1 MKEKIKVYLPWITAT
16 VVVLLLIALVTVGL
30 ISSRGISANRA
41 STERLAA
48 ELDSLNDEMGQAEVE
63 VDKLKVEIDKADA
76 EIDTLKVEIDKA
88 DAEIDT
94 LKAEIDKAVAERD
107 RLREDLTEDISANV
121 DRLQE
126 EATYVAA
133 NAKFQVLLLK
143 ASAKALKARIHLAE
157 EEAGLAERDLA
168 ECDAALEAA
177 MALADE
183 KAKIALQ
190 EIRTSI
196 VELKDSVE
204 AHTFPLAT
212 LEIVS
217 DKIDALI
224 GK

>member
-1 MKEKIKVYLPWITAT
+1 MKEKIKAYLPWITAT

-48 ELDSLNDEMGQAEVE
+48 ELDSLNDEMGQAKVE
-63 VDKLKVEIDKADA
+63 VDKLKEEVDKADA
-76 EIDTLKVEIDKA
+76 EIDK
-88 DAEIDT
+88 

-107 RLREDLTEDISANV
+107 RLREDLTEDISANA

-133 NAKFQVLLLK
+133 QAKLQVLLLK

>member
-1 MKEKIKVYLPWITAT
+1 MEEKIKRFLPWFTAAAA
-16 VVVLLLIALVTVGL
+16 LFLLIALVIVGL
-30 ISSRGISANRA
+30 LCNKGISANRA
-41 STERLAA
+41 STERVSAEVNRLSDEMEQAGG
-48 ELDSLNDEMGQAEVE
+48 ELDELRTALEQAG
-63 VDKLKVEIDKADA
+63 
-76 EIDTLKVEIDKA
+76 
-88 DAEIDT
+88 
-94 LKAEIDKAVAERD
+94 AEIDKLKAAIEKAATEGDLLRKD
-107 RLREDLTEDISANV
+107 LREDLTEDISANA
-121 DRLQE
+121 DRFQE
-126 EATYVAA
+126 EVANVATKAR
-133 NAKFQVLLLK
+133 FQVLLLK

-177 MALADE
+177 EALADE
-183 KAKIALQ
+183 KAEIALQ

-196 VELKDSVE
+196 VELKESIE

>member
-1 MKEKIKVYLPWITAT
+1 MEERIKRFLPWFMAAA
-16 VVVLLLIALVTVGL
+16 VLFLLIVLVIVGFL
-30 ISSRGISANRA
+30 SFRGISANRA
-41 STERLAA
+41 STERLAT
-48 ELDSLNDEMGQAEVE
+48 ELDSLNDEMGQAKVE

-76 EIDTLKVEIDKA
+76 Q
-88 DAEIDT
+88 IDT
-94 LKAEIDKAVAERD
+94 LKAEIDKAAAERD
-107 RLREDLTEDISANV
+107 RIREGLTEDISANA
-121 DRLQE
+121 DRLQD
-126 EATYVAA
+126 EAAYVAA
-133 NAKFQVLLLK
+133 KAELQVLLLK

-157 EEAGLAERDLA
+157 KEAGLAERDLA

-217 DKIDALI
+217 DKVDALI

>member
-1 MKEKIKVYLPWITAT
+1 MKEKIKVYLPWIMAA
-16 VVVLLLIALVTVGL
+16 VALFLLIALVMVGL
-30 ISSRGISANRA
+30 ISSGGISANRA

-48 ELDSLNDEMGQAEVE
+48 ELDSLNDEMGQAKVE

-76 EIDTLKVEIDKA
+76 EIDKLKA
-88 DAEIDT
+88 DLE
-94 LKAEIDKAVAERD
+94 KAVAERD
-107 RLREDLTEDISANV
+107 RLREDLTEDISANA

-133 NAKFQVLLLK
+133 QAKLQVLLLK

-204 AHTFPLAT
+204 AHTFPIAT

>member
-1 MKEKIKVYLPWITAT
+1 MEEKIKRFLPWFTAAAA
-16 VVVLLLIALVTVGL
+16 LFLLIALVIVGL
-30 ISSRGISANRA
+30 LCNKGISANRA
-41 STERLAA
+41 STERISA
-48 ELDSLNDEMGQAEVE
+48 EVNRLSDEMEQAGAEIDRLKTAIE
-63 VDKLKVEIDKADA
+63 QADTEIDKLKAELEKAATEGVLLRED
-76 EIDTLKVEIDKA
+76 
-88 DAEIDT
+88 
-94 LKAEIDKAVAERD
+94 
-107 RLREDLTEDISANV
+107 LREDLTEDISANA
-121 DRLQE
+121 DRFQE
-126 EATYVAA
+126 EVTYVAT

-177 MALADE
+177 KALADE
-183 KAKIALQ
+183 KAEIALQ

-196 VELKDSVE
+196 VELKESIE

>member
-1 MKEKIKVYLPWITAT
+1 MTEKLKAYFPWIMAATA
-16 VVVLLLIALVTVGL
+16 LFLLIALVIMGL
-30 ISSRGISANRA
+30 LLNRGISANRTTTDRIA
-41 STERLAA
+41 ADLDRL
-48 ELDSLNDEMGQAEVE
+48 SDEMEQTRAKL
-63 VDKLKVEIDKADA
+63 DKLETAIEQADA
-76 EIDTLKVEIDKA
+76 EIDKLKA
-88 DAEIDT
+88 DLEKVDAEG
-94 LKAEIDKAVAERD
+94 D
-107 RLREDLTEDISANV
+107 RLRENLREDLTEDISTNA
-121 DRLQE
+121 DQLRE
-126 EATYVAA
+126 EAASVATEA
-133 NAKFQVLLLK
+133 EFQVLLLK

-157 EEAGLAERDLA
+157 EAAGLAERDLA

-196 VELKDSVE
+196 IELKESVE

-224 GK
+224 GR

>member
-1 MKEKIKVYLPWITAT
+1 MEEKLKVYFPWIVAAAA
-16 VVVLLLIALVTVGL
+16 LFLLIALVIVGSL
-30 ISSRGISANRA
+30 CNRGISANRA
-41 STERLAA
+41 STER
-48 ELDSLNDEMGQAEVE
+48 ESAEVDRLSDE
-63 VDKLKVEIDKADA
+63 TEQAGAEIEKLETAIEQADA
-76 EIDTLKVEIDKA
+76 EIDKLVADLEKA
-88 DAEIDT
+88 DAEG
-94 LKAEIDKAVAERD
+94 D
-107 RLREDLTEDISANV
+107 RLREDLREDLTEDISANV

-126 EATYVAA
+126 EATYVATKA
-133 NAKFQVLLLK
+133 EFQVLLLK

-168 ECDAALEAA
+168 ECDATLEAA
-177 MALADE
+177 IALADE
-183 KAKIALQ
+183 KTKIALH

-196 VELKDSVE
+196 VELKESIE

>member
-30 ISSRGISANRA
+30 ASGRGISANRA

-76 EIDTLKVEIDKA
+76 EIDK
-88 DAEIDT
+88 
-94 LKAEIDKAVAERD
+94 LKAEIEKAAAERD
-107 RLREDLTEDISANV
+107 RLREDLTEDISANA

-126 EATYVAA
+126 EAAYVAA
-133 NAKFQVLLLK
+133 QAKLQVLLLK

-157 EEAGLAERDLA
+157 KEAGLAERDLA

>member
-1 MKEKIKVYLPWITAT
+1 MEEKLKAYFPWIMAA
-16 VVVLLLIALVTVGL
+16 VALFLLFALVIVGL
-30 ISSRGISANRA
+30 LCSRGISANRA
-41 STERLAA
+41 STERVSA
-48 ELDSLNDEMGQAEVE
+48 EVDRLNDEMEQAGG
-63 VDKLKVEIDKADA
+63 EIDRLETAVEQADTEIVELRA
-76 EIDTLKVEIDKA
+76 ELK
-88 DAEIDT
+88 
-94 LKAEIDKAVAERD
+94 KAEAAED
-107 RLREDLTEDISANV
+107 LLREDLREELAEDISANA

-126 EATYVAA
+126 EATQAA
-133 NAKFQVLLLK
+133 TQAEFQILLLK

-177 MALADE
+177 TALADE
-183 KAKIALQ
+183 KAKISLQ

-196 VELKDSVE
+196 IELKESVE

>member
-1 MKEKIKVYLPWITAT
+1 MEEKLKAYLPWIMAAAA
-16 VVVLLLIALVTVGL
+16 LFLLIALVIVGL
-30 ISSRGISANRA
+30 VSSRGISANRV
-41 STERLAA
+41 STEMV
-48 ELDSLNDEMGQAEVE
+48 SAEVDRLSDGMEQAGAE
-63 VDKLKVEIDKADA
+63 VDKLEAAVEQADA
-76 EIDTLKVEIDKA
+76 EIVELKAELEKA
-88 DAEIDT
+88 DA
-94 LKAEIDKAVAERD
+94 AGD
-107 RLREDLTEDISANV
+107 RLREDLREDLTEDISANV

-126 EATYVAA
+126 EATYVAT

-168 ECDAALEAA
+168 ECDATLEAA
-177 MALADE
+177 IALADE
-183 KAKIALQ
+183 KAKTALQ
-190 EIRTSI
+190 EIRMSI

>member
-1 MKEKIKVYLPWITAT
+1 MEEKVKRFLPWFTAGA
-16 VVVLLLIALVTVGL
+16 VLFLLIALVIVGIL
-30 ISSRGISANRA
+30 CNRGISANRA
-41 STERLAA
+41 SIESVSAEAGRL
-48 ELDSLNDEMGQAEVE
+48 SDEMEQAGAEI
-63 VDKLKVEIDKADA
+63 DKLKTAIEQADA
-76 EIDTLKVEIDKA
+76 EIDKLKAELEEA
-88 DAEIDT
+88 DAEG
-94 LKAEIDKAVAERD
+94 E
-107 RLREDLTEDISANV
+107 RLREDLREDLAEDISANA

-126 EATYVAA
+126 ETTKAR
-133 NAKFQVLLLK
+133 FQVLLLK
-143 ASAKALKARIHLAE
+143 ASAKAVKARIHLAE

-177 MALADE
+177 IALADE

-196 VELKDSVE
+196 VELKDSIE

-217 DKIDALI
+217 DKIDVLI

>member
-48 ELDSLNDEMGQAEVE
+48 ELDSLNDEMGQAKVE
-63 VDKLKVEIDKADA
+63 VDK
-76 EIDTLKVEIDKA
+76 LKVEIDKA

-107 RLREDLTEDISANV
+107 RLREDLTEDISATA

-133 NAKFQVLLLK
+133 QAKLQVLLLK

>member
-16 VVVLLLIALVTVGL
+16 VVVLLLIALVTVDL

-48 ELDSLNDEMGQAEVE
+48 ELDSLNDEMGQAKVE
-63 VDKLKVEIDKADA
+63 VDK
-76 EIDTLKVEIDKA
+76 LKVEIDKA

-107 RLREDLTEDISANV
+107 RLREDLTEDISANA

-126 EATYVAA
+126 ETTK
-133 NAKFQVLLLK
+133 AKFQVLLLK

-168 ECDAALEAA
+168 ECDATLEAA
-177 MALADE
+177 IALADE

-196 VELKDSVE
+196 VELKESVE
-204 AHTFPLAT
+204 ARTFPLAT